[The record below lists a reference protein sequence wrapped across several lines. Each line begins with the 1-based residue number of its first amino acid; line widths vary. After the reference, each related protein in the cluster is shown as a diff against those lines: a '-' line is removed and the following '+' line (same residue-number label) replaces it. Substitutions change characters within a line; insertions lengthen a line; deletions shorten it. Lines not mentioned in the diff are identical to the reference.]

1 MAENRRDK
9 DKRWFFT
16 RGQMVLLGGAFT
28 LASVIIFFLGMIVG
42 KGIEARKIIKAEEP
56 LVKIPV
62 KPSSAQGSA
71 PGAQAK
77 EEITFYD
84 TLTKSPGG
92 EPPVEEK
99 PKDTKP
105 PEKMAKSEVK
115 ASKAPAKEEPTPVPA
130 KAAVKQKEKVT
141 PAAETPTQT
150 KADATEAKEPNAS
163 WTVQVNAYPDERSAK
178 LLVDQLKNKGYNAKV
193 TEVLNKGKTWY
204 RVRVGRYDSKEE
216 AKKVEETLK
225 SKENFSKAFATSR

>member
-1 MAENRRDK
+1 M
-9 DKRWFFT
+9 
-16 RGQMVLLGGAFT
+16 LLGGTFT
-28 LASVIIFFLGMIVG
+28 LASAVIFFLGMIVG

-62 KPSSAQGSA
+62 KPSTQGAAEAQ
-71 PGAQAK
+71 GAQAK

-84 TLTKSPGG
+84 TLTKTPV
-92 EPPVEEK
+92 EPAAEEK
-99 PKDTKP
+99 PKEAKL
-105 PEKMAKSEVK
+105 PEKTAKTEVK
-115 ASKAPAKEEPTPVPA
+115 ASKSAAKEQAPAASKVVAKEME
-130 KAAVKQKEKVT
+130 KAA
-141 PAAETPTQT
+141 PAAEAPAAP
-150 KADATEAKEPNAS
+150 KAESATNKANDGS
-163 WTVQVNAYPDERSAK
+163 WTVQVNAYPDERSAN

-225 SKENFSKAFATSR
+225 NNESFSKAFTTSR

>member
-1 MAENRRDK
+1 M
-9 DKRWFFT
+9 
-16 RGQMVLLGGAFT
+16 LLGGTFT
-28 LASVIIFFLGMIVG
+28 LASAVIFFLGMIVG

-62 KPSSAQGSA
+62 KPSTQGAAEAQ
-71 PGAQAK
+71 GAQAK

-84 TLTKSPGG
+84 TLTKTPA
-92 EPPVEEK
+92 EPTAEEK
-99 PKDTKP
+99 PKEAKL
-105 PEKMAKSEVK
+105 PEKTAKTEVK
-115 ASKAPAKEEPTPVPA
+115 ASKSAAKEQAPAASKVVAKEME
-130 KAAVKQKEKVT
+130 KAA
-141 PAAETPTQT
+141 PAAEAPAAP
-150 KADATEAKEPNAS
+150 KAESATNDGS

-225 SKENFSKAFATSR
+225 NNESFSKAFTTSR